1 MEKIIAL
8 LNVPNLIS
16 GLSVTMGVVVLTVV
30 ELEDDSKAITSL
42 KLVIRGIAMLS
53 IALPILNALKNT

>member
-30 ELEDDSKAITSL
+30 ELEDNSKAITSL
-42 KLVIRGIAMLS
+42 KLVTRGIAMLA

>member
-30 ELEDDSKAITSL
+30 ELEDGSKAITSL
-42 KLVIRGIAMLS
+42 KLVTRGIAMLA